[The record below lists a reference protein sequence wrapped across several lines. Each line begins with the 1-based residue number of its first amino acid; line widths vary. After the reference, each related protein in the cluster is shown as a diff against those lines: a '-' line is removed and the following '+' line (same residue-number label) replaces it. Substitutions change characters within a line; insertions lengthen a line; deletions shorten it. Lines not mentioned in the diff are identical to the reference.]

1 MAFTVA
7 KAFDLISVAHERGRL
22 AHAFLVTGAKGGG
35 KEDLAAKMAHLL
47 NGKQD
52 EGDDLW
58 GDPVEVEAP
67 LLAEQEGEYI
77 RVVRPRSKSR
87 KIAVDDIRALEKMM
101 NQSSPEGTWK
111 IGVIVDA
118 DRMGDSAA
126 NAF

>member
-1 MAFTVA
+1 MHRDFEVDIILPVARVTGSFAYMAFTVA

-58 GDPVEVEAP
+58 GEPVEVEAP

-87 KIAVDDIRALEKMM
+87 KDC
-101 NQSSPEGTWK
+101 G
-111 IGVIVDA
+111 G
-118 DRMGDSAA
+118 
-126 NAF
+126 